1 MDKGRIL
8 MDSNPQFLCLRV
20 ENLYFRWSYNVAFLS
35 Q

>member
-8 MDSNPQFLCLRV
+8 MDSNPQFLCLR
-20 ENLYFRWSYNVAFLS
+20 ENLYFCWSYNVAFLS